1 MEKRIKDAQNLL
13 KEFKGKDYTFGID
26 CLDILGNYVSEFGDN
41 ILLVISSSRWAKPL
55 RKKILNILDK
65 SSIKILE
72 EVDTA
77 APNTPIEDVIK
88 LADIIKSTHP
98 DSITCVGGGSAIDCA
113 KAANVLASLSPEKN
127 DLEPFFGVGKV
138 SEISKEKKS
147 KLYPLIVVQV
157 ASGSGA
163 HLSGNENVTFN
174 RTNQKKLISDN
185 VTVPQRAV
193 FDYYTTLTAPV
204 DLTMDGALDG
214 LAHSLEIYYGTDSSS
229 KEYDKIEKV
238 CLTSI
243 AMIVDTLPLLLG
255 DLKNVRYREIIGLAT
270 DLGGYALM
278 LGGTNGAHLNSFTL
292 VDIVTHGRAC
302 AILNP
307 YYTVFF
313 STAIKGKLEKL
324 ADIYK
329 NYIDRKYAGEEI
341 LKLNARHLGEVIAEA
356 MVAFSKE
363 IGFPTKLSEIEGFTN
378 THIDKMIEAAKNPQ
392 LDMKLKNMPVPLS
405 AELIDEYMRPVL
417 EAAKTGDFSL
427 IKNIPIRYIY
437 PYSISTYI

>member
-1 MEKRIKDAQNLL
+1 
-13 KEFKGKDYTFGID
+13 
-26 CLDILGNYVSEFGDN
+26 
-41 ILLVISSSRWAKPL
+41 
-55 RKKILNILDK
+55 
-65 SSIKILE
+65 
-72 EVDTA
+72 
-77 APNTPIEDVIK
+77 
-88 LADIIKSTHP
+88 
-98 DSITCVGGGSAIDCA
+98 
-113 KAANVLASLSPEKN
+113 
-127 DLEPFFGVGKV
+127 
-138 SEISKEKKS
+138 
-147 KLYPLIVVQV
+147 
-157 ASGSGA
+157 
-163 HLSGNENVTFN
+163 
-174 RTNQKKLISDN
+174 
-185 VTVPQRAV
+185 
-193 FDYYTTLTAPV
+193 
-204 DLTMDGALDG
+204 MDGALDG

-363 IGFPTKLSEIEGFTN
+363 IGFPTKLSEIEGFTD

-405 AELIDEYMRPVL
+405 AGLVDEYMRPVL
-417 EAAKTGDFSL
+417 EAAKVGDFSL
-427 IKNIPIRYIY
+427 IKNI
-437 PYSISTYI
+437 